1 MSGIP
6 QATIPSSAPSGLD
19 APRSRGVQSPKVKVI
34 GMRSRGVVS
43 QPEDRHR
50 IREGGTPFLLERDIC
65 LVDNVDEVDW
75 QFKWERRSYTVKAGQ
90 VGATVPFP
98 ALVNALGDPRSVPGE
113 QTKFRTEDGQAG
125 LILTRYESLATLF
138 ARYAVE
144 NENVGDLVEF
154 APRVIVRHMETGE
167 AITFPA
173 HDPDCSPWPVPQHAA
188 PGREPSGDKARMI
201 AMEEE
206 NRSMRREL
214 DDMRQLI
221 NQRLT
226 PGQAPPEAPAADQTP
241 AGGFPFDPA
250 AALAGDIGVQGGAT
264 VDQGPATT
272 FE

>member
-1 MSGIP
+1 MTMTQPAQGP
-6 QATIPSSAPSGLD
+6 APAGLD
-19 APRSRGVQSPKVKVI
+19 SPRARGVHAPKVKVI

-50 IREGGTPFLLERDIC
+50 VREGGTPFLLERDIC
-65 LVDNVDEVDW
+65 LVDNVDDVDW
-75 QFKWERRSYTVKAGQ
+75 QFKWERRSYKVVAGQ

-144 NENVGDLVEF
+144 NENIGDLVEF
-154 APRVIVRHMETGE
+154 APKVIVRHMETGE
-167 AITFPA
+167 VITFPVQ
-173 HDPDCSPWPVPQHAA
+173 DPDCSPWPVPQHAA
-188 PGREPSGDKARMI
+188 PGREPSGDKARMV
-201 AMEEE
+201 ALEDE
-206 NRSMRREL
+206 NRRITQELAEMR
-214 DDMRQLI
+214 DLI
-221 NQRLT
+221 SNRL
-226 PGQAPPEAPAADQTP
+226 APPAQAPAADQTVQP
-241 AGGFPFDPA
+241 GTGPIGFDPA
-250 AALAGDIGVQGGAT
+250 AALAGDPGAAMGGAT